1 MYLSTNQPTTT
12 TTTTTNTET
21 MAFLQLFVLL
31 TIMFISTFVLGS
43 LPLSLSTTLS
53 PIRFHQLSIFSVGLL
68 IGAALTI
75 VIPEGIDTIYSS
87 SSSSSSTSPA
97 TGSNSSLSAPN
108 LTGPSVDQPIPN
120 SHHHHSTIGLALMG
134 GFMLMFLIDQLT
146 RVRSFGARKSVHK
159 PAPGHDDVDSR
170 RTAATKRACSSS
182 AASQTAGLLANDS
195 WQQDGLILRLV
206 AGLRNGTHVSSS
218 SEEDDSEGEEEEEEE
233 GRGNDEEMGLE
244 EVAEVVETRKRK
256 TLKTHSFSTVI
267 GLMTHSVA
275 DGIALGASAT
285 HTTHKMTK
293 REEDSEG
300 GGGLSLD
307 LIIFLAIM
315 IHKAPAAFGM
325 VALLLN
331 EGLGKGTVRRMLLA
345 FSLAAP
351 LGALITWSSLALV
364 SLLSVPTSSPDNPQ
378 GSGDMQWWIGVTLLF
393 SAGTFLFVA
402 THALQNSSSKPV
414 DPCCPQLLPLPT
426 SQSPQ
431 SSTHHPLP
439 SSSSPSAAAAAAA
452 AAADS
457 PISVGPLLTC
467 ALMVSGM
474 SCPWLLTFLIGGHH
488 H

>member
-1 MYLSTNQPTTT
+1 
-12 TTTTTNTET
+12 

-195 WQQDGLILRLV
+195 WQQDDPASGGGPSERYVSADCHHDLESRQG
-206 AGLRNGTHVSSS
+206 ASRHVSSS